1 MIWSHRSCFV
11 RPERR
16 PALAR
21 QTTELHGDEVQMSHP
36 GQGDNPWQHGQQGPP
51 QDPRSNLPGPWQ
63 GNGQPAQGQP
73 WGQAPHAPQQQGF
86 GPAPQN
92 HGQHQPGQPQQGW
105 PAQPAPGSAGWSAP
119 YGLSGPAPMPNGIRP
134 APPQTYIRPRRPG
147 AVRGLVWV
155 MIIIVLALS
164 ALVTLF
170 VIGLSTGAV
179 GSLVGLLLAILPV
192 FPVAA
197 ALLWLDRFEDEPPAL
212 LAFAFAWG
220 ATAAVVIALV
230 FSIGSMIVIAG
241 AGGSDTLGAVV
252 VAPIVEESAKGLAII
267 GVLLIRRG
275 QFNGVVDGIVYAG
288 LAGLGFAFAENIL
301 YLGSAFLE
309 GGLTGAVVTFV
320 LRCIMGPF
328 AHPMFT
334 SAFGIGVGLAVRA
347 RNPAA
352 KVFFPLAGLAVAMC
366 LHALWNGMAT
376 VATGGGWFVGYAL
389 LQVPIFASFVVFAV
403 VARRREARLINQH
416 LRVYAESGWITGQEL
431 AMLSSP
437 VGRRQARTW
446 ASRVGGPTAGRAMR
460 DFQELASELGFL
472 RERIAHH
479 AAPENAQR
487 TEADLLRT
495 MWQLRLAFQPQ
506 PGRW

>member
-1 MIWSHRSCFV
+1 
-11 RPERR
+11 
-16 PALAR
+16 
-21 QTTELHGDEVQMSHP
+21 MSHP
-36 GQGDNPWQHGQQGPP
+36 GPGDDPWRPPSSEPPDPRGGLPGSWQEQGNAQQGH
-51 QDPRSNLPGPWQ
+51 QLPGRTD
-63 GNGQPAQGQP
+63 A
-73 WGQAPHAPQQQGF
+73 QAPF
-86 GPAPQN
+86 
-92 HGQHQPGQPQQGW
+92 
-105 PAQPAPGSAGWSAP
+105 
-119 YGLSGPAPMPNGIRP
+119 GLSGPAPLPSGLRP
-134 APPQTYIRPRRPG
+134 APPQTYIKPRRPG

-155 MIIIVLALS
+155 MIVVVLALS

-170 VIGLSTGAV
+170 VIGLSTGGL

-197 ALLWLDRFEDEPPAL
+197 ALLWLDRFEDEPPTL

-220 ATAAVVIALV
+220 ATAAVVISLF

-241 AGGSDTLGAVV
+241 AGGSDVLGAVV
-252 VAPIVEESAKGLAII
+252 VAPIVEEAAKGLAVV

-309 GGLTGAVVTFV
+309 GGLTGAVLTFV

-334 SAFGIGVGLAVRA
+334 AAFGIGVGLAVRA
-347 RNPAA
+347 RNPVL
-352 KVFFPLAGLAVAMC
+352 KVVYPLAGLAVAML

-376 VATGGGWFVGYAL
+376 VATGGGWFVGYLL
-389 LQVPIFASFVVFAV
+389 LQVPIFVTFVAFAIIV
-403 VARRREARLINQH
+403 RRREARLIAQH
-416 LRVYAESGWITGQEL
+416 LRVYAETGWITGQEL

-437 VGRRQARTW
+437 VGRRQARAW
-446 ASRVGGPTAGRAMR
+446 AARVGGPTAGRAMR
-460 DFQELASELGFL
+460 DFQELASELSFL
-472 RERIAHH
+472 RERIAHQ
-479 AAPENAQR
+479 AAPSNAQR

-506 PGRW
+506 PYR